1 MTNASNVVTGTVRRA
16 LIPATLRAIVTP
28 HVPHAKL
35 PAMCNAGTR
44 NADANAT
51 SLALLAR
58 SRNVFRNVLT
68 ARVQCLV
75 QLPVIM
81 YHALSAAKRSLPVV
95 INAQG
100 CVERDV
106 LIFLFVRSA
115 QATVS
120 RTMEWILS

>member
-1 MTNASNVVTGTVRRA
+1 M
-16 LIPATLRAIVTP
+16 
-28 HVPHAKL
+28 
-35 PAMCNAGTR
+35 
-44 NADANAT
+44 
-51 SLALLAR
+51 SLALLAQ

-81 YHALSAAKRSLPVV
+81 YHALSAAKRSFPVV

-120 RTMEWILS
+120 RTMEWISS